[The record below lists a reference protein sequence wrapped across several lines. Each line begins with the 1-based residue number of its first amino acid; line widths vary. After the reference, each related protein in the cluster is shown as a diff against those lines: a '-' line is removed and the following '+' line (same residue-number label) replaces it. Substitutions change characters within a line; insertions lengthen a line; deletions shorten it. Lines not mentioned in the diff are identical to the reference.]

1 MFFRLC
7 KAHSPKQMQDGFGY
21 NSVINS
27 VIITKLQNTI
37 TVSVTR
43 QILFA
48 GHLLKRAHYDD

>member
-7 KAHSPKQMQDGFGY
+7 KAHSLNQMQDGFGY
-21 NSVINS
+21 NSA
-27 VIITKLQNTI
+27 IITKHYETI
-37 TVSVTR
+37 AVSVTW

>member
-7 KAHSPKQMQDGFGY
+7 KAHSLNQMQDGFGY
-21 NSVINS
+21 NS